1 MFGANHGSISGGIF
15 GDKISYGIDKNNKMY
30 IYNHN
35 GNRMVHYGDVKE
47 GFNKIQ
53 NDFRPGRGNISELVW
68 EGNKYLDSQNH
79 GEGEENNAPNPSP
92 ASTGG
97 GGSSYDPYAAERA
110 RQRADEIAAY
120 REAEN
125 DARNALGR
133 IGRQR
138 EIGLSNINQNYAEQ
152 LNQIENDYTQSKG
165 AYDLNTQETI
175 ANNRAA
181 RERIAEEAGQ
191 KADSL
196 RKMFAAG
203 GAGDSSAAQI
213 VAPYAVS
220 LDASKQSSQQQD
232 EYARNRRA
240 LDMEFANFSNAY
252 NQNKRKLESE
262 KQNQIN
268 ALEQNIENT
277 KMSLNNQIREAQQKA
292 HTASGGSLSQAI
304 NNTAGLKNEIRAS
317 EDRILDLSKKTPVA
331 LDKIAFNA
339 PKLESY
345 ADNQEG
351 GKIETGN
358 PDQAGLKNQL
368 DPRLANLLDPNK
380 KKKDLEEE

>member
-1 MFGANHGSISGGIF
+1 MSSDGLYGVYWVGQDGNTYVKANNGKVSNWGKFGGS
-15 GDKISYGIDKNNKMY
+15 
-30 IYNHN
+30 
-35 GNRMVHYGDVKE
+35 V
-47 GFNKIQ
+47 
-53 NDFRPGRGNISELVW
+53 ND
-68 EGNKYLDSQNH
+68 
-79 GEGEENNAPNPSP
+79 ENNFMYSHDGKNFQQADGWRRIEDPAAAPKQEKSEPDFP
-92 ASTGG
+92 TGPYS
-97 GGSSYDPYAAERA
+97 GSGYDPYAAERA

-165 AYDLNTQETI
+165 AYGLNTQETI

-268 ALEQNIENT
+268 AIEQNIENT

>member
-1 MFGANHGSISGGIF
+1 MGSDGLYGVYWVGQDGNTYVKANNGKVSNWGKFGGSVGGGNNF
-15 GDKISYGIDKNNKMY
+15 MYSHDRKNY
-30 IYNHN
+30 QQADGWRRIEDPATQ
-35 GNRMVHYGDVKE
+35 NRT
-47 GFNKIQ
+47 
-53 NDFRPGRGNISELVW
+53 
-68 EGNKYLDSQNH
+68 LDNQD
-79 GEGEENNAPNPSP
+79 
-92 ASTGG
+92 ASTASYSS
-97 GGSSYDPYAAERA
+97 SSYDPYAAERA

-165 AYDLNTQETI
+165 AYGLNTQETI

-268 ALEQNIENT
+268 AIEQNIENT